1 MRIFRRA
8 LTALILFTSFALS
21 SAAQTYT
28 PKAIRFDAPASVD
41 TAEALRIAAL
51 PANAPLTKQQIEAA
65 LQRLG
70 DTGLFSDVG
79 YTVSSA
85 ALIIKLIPA
94 AGNQLQPVHF
104 SNFVWWQPAELETL
118 LEAKVPA
125 YHGKLPLAGTLTD
138 QVRAALI
145 ALLRAKGVDA
155 MVDAHQTGSAADIV
169 TFSITSP
176 SILIGDVHLQN
187 PLPALQ
193 PQVNKVQQRL
203 QGQDFDLDET
213 SKAVQASVNDV
224 FMNAGYLAVDT
235 SVPTLSAPHKD
246 MLDFAVDLTATI
258 TPGDIYHVTSI
269 TLHAQPPVS
278 EADLEKAANIK
289 PGDPAS
295 PAAQRLARAE
305 MEKAYAD
312 EGYFDA
318 KVLLA
323 LHANNQAHTIDYIGS
338 VVPGDVYHFTS
349 SMDASAL
356 PYDQQA
362 AFARAFKVAPGAVA
376 DAHLQT
382 AIQQAL
388 QSLHLAYP
396 VSLRIVPDP
405 ATHTVKISL
414 QTAASSSAH

>member
-138 QVRAALI
+138 QVKAALVKNLHEAGRMA
-145 ALLRAKGVDA
+145 ALRTMIGLSKGDTAAIISQSPVAALVVMGTRDPDFPDA
-155 MVDAHQTGSAADIV
+155 AAEARWLAEQLGAGSLIV
-169 TFSITSP
+169 EGAGHYPHAEMPDRIT
-176 SILIGDVHLQN
+176 
-187 PLPALQ
+187 
-193 PQVNKVQQRL
+193 PQV
-203 QGQDFDLDET
+203 
-213 SKAVQASVNDV
+213 
-224 FMNAGYLAVDT
+224 
-235 SVPTLSAPHKD
+235 LSFIRGVHD
-246 MLDFAVDLTATI
+246 
-258 TPGDIYHVTSI
+258 
-269 TLHAQPPVS
+269 
-278 EADLEKAANIK
+278 
-289 PGDPAS
+289 
-295 PAAQRLARAE
+295 
-305 MEKAYAD
+305 
-312 EGYFDA
+312 
-318 KVLLA
+318 
-323 LHANNQAHTIDYIGS
+323 
-338 VVPGDVYHFTS
+338 
-349 SMDASAL
+349 
-356 PYDQQA
+356 
-362 AFARAFKVAPGAVA
+362 
-376 DAHLQT
+376 
-382 AIQQAL
+382 
-388 QSLHLAYP
+388 
-396 VSLRIVPDP
+396 
-405 ATHTVKISL
+405 
-414 QTAASSSAH
+414 SSSNSL